1 MRALFDLSNC
11 VCSLD
16 RLPKTLTTPFLWD
29 CKCNRAVK
37 AATMILNL
45 TAGDNGGSL
54 TV

>member
-1 MRALFDLSNC
+1 MHSLSSHVFLFNGLIAWN
-11 VCSLD
+11 
-16 RLPKTLTTPFLWD
+16 PKPLMWD
-29 CKCNRAVK
+29 EKCNRAVK